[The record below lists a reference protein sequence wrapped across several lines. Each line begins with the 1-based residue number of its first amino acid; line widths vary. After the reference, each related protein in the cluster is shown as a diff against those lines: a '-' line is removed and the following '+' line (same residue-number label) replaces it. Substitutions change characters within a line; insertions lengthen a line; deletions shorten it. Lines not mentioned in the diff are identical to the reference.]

1 MDILKSH
8 GSESKEAMELDV
20 IRDDSLRVMKVY
32 TSEKEMLLFQKE
44 FQVLANLNKVSLIK
58 GGVYHPHMVRATD
71 AKLVNT
77 PTAKI
82 ESESVEN

>member
-1 MDILKSH
+1 MDKLKSH
-8 GSESKEAMELDV
+8 GSEPKEPMELDV
-20 IRDDSLRVMKVY
+20 IGDDSLRVMKVY

-58 GGVYHPHMVRATD
+58 GGVYHPHIVRATD

-77 PTAKI
+77 PSSKF
-82 ESESVEN
+82 ESESFEN